1 MSEKLTVR
9 IATSNDAYTISE
21 LAKQTFTE
29 SFGQNYSPTA
39 LENYLNQTFNFNKI
53 AASIDKLNNFFLLAI
68 FNQLPVGYLK
78 LKLDL
83 RFKNLN
89 YAKQSQLQKIYVL
102 NDYIG
107 NQIGTSLLNRGIQYL
122 KERKVEVLWL
132 DVLQT
137 NNKAIKFYERH
148 GFEKFDIYIHR
159 FEEFDS
165 TFDVM
170 IKKLQNK

>member
-1 MSEKLTVR
+1 MSKKLTIR
-9 IATSNDAYTISE
+9 TATSNDAYAISE

-39 LENYLNQTFNFNKI
+39 LENYLNQTFNFDKI
-53 AASIDKLNNFFLLAI
+53 GASIDKPNNFFLVAI
-68 FNQLPVGYLK
+68 FNKLPVGYLK

-89 YAKQSQLQKIYVL
+89 YEKQSQLQKIYVL
-102 NDYIG
+102 NDYIR
-107 NQIGTSLLNRGIQYL
+107 NQIGTNLLDIAIKYL
-122 KERKVEVLWL
+122 KEREVEVLWL

-148 GFEKFDIYIHR
+148 GFEKFDIYIHK

-170 IKKLQNK
+170 IKKLQDK